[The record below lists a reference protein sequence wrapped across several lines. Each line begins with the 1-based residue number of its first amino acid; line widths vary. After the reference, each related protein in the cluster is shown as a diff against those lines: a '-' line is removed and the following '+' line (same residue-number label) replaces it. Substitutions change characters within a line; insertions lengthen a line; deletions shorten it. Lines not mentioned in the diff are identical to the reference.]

1 MNLGKLAAITLAG
14 AFLTSIFFYSP
25 SNGKKFLSFGSI
37 ALANSENDEF
47 MGYASTGE
55 SVIVTSIS
63 GSFYGDYSEYRDF
76 TYKIGEEQIEATAIC
91 AGGGNKWRAK
101 GYGEYEAT
109 SEATLKMVRFVCD
122 YQGQMD

>member
-1 MNLGKLAAITLAG
+1 MNFRKLVVTIIAG
-14 AFLTSIFFYSP
+14 TFLTFIPFYFEA
-25 SNGKKFLSFGSI
+25 KKPLLYVGI
-37 ALANSENDEF
+37 ALANPENDEF

-63 GSFYGDYSEYRDF
+63 GSFYGNFSEYRNF

-101 GYGEYEAT
+101 GYGEYEAQ
-109 SEATLKMVRFVCD
+109 SEATLKMVRFVCS